1 MLGESV
7 MNGRENDAYSNH
19 VRFNG
24 NDIVLAAKML
34 DSLSTTIE
42 FVYYLMNRG
51 EERSFVLMLISAE
64 DADVY
69 EVLKAE
75 KRNTDILFEI
85 DKEQRIYTIICQ
97 DTKIDGGY
105 HFGDRVMRQLK
116 SRKAKEPY
124 CIELEVRI
132 TTYNIKYIIFKLMET
147 YLQSKKEKAHSKIV
161 YKSIL

>member
-1 MLGESV
+1 MH
-7 MNGRENDAYSNH
+7 GRENDVYSNH
-19 VRFNG
+19 IRFNG
-24 NDIVLAAKML
+24 DDIVLAAKML

-64 DADVY
+64 GADVY
-69 EVLKAE
+69 KILKAE

-85 DKEQRIYTIICQ
+85 DRENSIYTIICQ

-105 HFGDRVMRQLK
+105 HFGDRVMRRLK
-116 SRKAKEPY
+116 SEKAKEPY

-147 YLQSKKEKAHSKIV
+147 YLKSKKEKSHSQIV
-161 YKSIL
+161 YKCIL